1 MPSLKFLGKSVVIL
15 LTLFL
20 LTSSVIIPK
29 SIPNNDLAISTDH
42 IDKSLVHDDKVKVNA
57 IYQVALKEA
66 LADYFEKAIAR
77 GEIVGA
83 GVSIV
88 KGDSIEISEGFGK
101 RNIKNNQEVD
111 GETVFRLG
119 SLSKGFAGVLAAY
132 LNCEGELD
140 WSDKVSDYVPEFK
153 LGDRNNTD
161 QITLATILS
170 HTSGAPYHSYTNL
183 VEEGLSLTEI
193 ARRFQDVKP
202 LDKPSHTY
210 SYQNAMFALCG
221 EMMHQETGQDI
232 RTLLS
237 NTFFKPLGMNH
248 ISMKYDDLAQN
259 ENVAMPYSK
268 KRYGWR
274 SLKLNHNYYNA
285 VAAGGINASATDMA
299 KWMELL
305 LGHHPEIMDQSALQD
320 AFNPYVEIGGRSK
333 YYQRWT
339 GHINSYYG
347 FGWRIHTFKEKGTTE
362 EKTIYHHGGS
372 VNNYRNEIALY
383 PEDDLG
389 ICVLLNSNSKLAK
402 HVIPDLYDLVKKVFE
417 DSQIQQVSNPVNL
430 AIVDSNIID

>member
-1 MPSLKFLGKSVVIL
+1 M
-15 LTLFL
+15 
-20 LTSSVIIPK
+20 
-29 SIPNNDLAISTDH
+29 
-42 IDKSLVHDDKVKVNA
+42 
-57 IYQVALKEA
+57 
-66 LADYFEKAIAR
+66 
-77 GEIVGA
+77 
-83 GVSIV
+83 
-88 KGDSIEISEGFGK
+88 
-101 RNIKNNQEVD
+101 
-111 GETVFRLG
+111 
-119 SLSKGFAGVLAAY
+119 SKGFAGVLAAY

-140 WSDKVSDYVPEFK
+140 WSDRVSDYIPEFK
-153 LGDRNNTD
+153 FGDQNNTD

-193 ARRFQDVKP
+193 ASRFQDVKP

-221 EMMHQETGQDI
+221 EMMYQETGQDI
-232 RTLLS
+232 KTLL
-237 NTFFKPLGMNH
+237 NTTFFEPLNMVH
-248 ISMKYDDLAQN
+248 ISMNYDDLAQN

-285 VAAGGINASATDMA
+285 VAAGGINASATDMT

-305 LGHHPEIMDQSALQD
+305 LGHHPEIMDRSALQE
-320 AFNPYVEIGGRSK
+320 AFNPFIKIGGRSK
-333 YYQRWT
+333 YYQRWP
-339 GHINSYYG
+339 GHVNSYYG
-347 FGWRIHTFKEKGTTE
+347 FGWRIHTFKEKGATE
-362 EKTIYHHGGS
+362 EKTMYHHGGS

-417 DSQIQQVSNPVNL
+417 DSQIQKDTNAINL
-430 AIVDSNIID
+430 ALVDSNSIH